1 MGSSTRL
8 LKVAE
13 TSEARGIPY
22 GTLLRLIHS
31 GELPAVK
38 LPGRRSYL
46 IDPDDLDELIEAS
59 KTGTV
64 AGTKLRCPTAKT
76 SVNGNKNRKL
86 KAYPSDWYKTG

>member
-1 MGSSTRL
+1 MSRL

-13 TSEARGIPY
+13 SSEARGIPY

-31 GELPAVK
+31 GQLPAVK

-64 AGTKLRCPTAKT
+64 AGTKLRCPDTKT
-76 SVNGNKNRKL
+76 SENQKMKRKL
-86 KAYPSDWYKTG
+86 KAYPNDWYKTG